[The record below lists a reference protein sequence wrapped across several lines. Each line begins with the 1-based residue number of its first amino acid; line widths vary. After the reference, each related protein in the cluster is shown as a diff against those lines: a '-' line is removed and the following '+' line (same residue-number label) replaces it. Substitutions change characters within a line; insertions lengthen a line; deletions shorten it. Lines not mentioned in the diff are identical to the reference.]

1 MFFHP
6 LRILLYSRCDLEDR
20 VPPVAVVPLFTDYCH
35 VSSQSSLHQ
44 IVSLL
49 TIFGIPVVRI
59 FLQCG
64 RQTLHS
70 FFVFVFVFCQFL
82 SKGSLE
88 LCYLSDEIM
97 FINFSTV
104 FIFLKTLTAFIQPV
118 LTHST
123 KSLYEALAFRRSF
136 LRLSLYTCL
145 VQIQMQ

>member
-70 FFVFVFVFCQFL
+70 FCFFFFFGQFL